1 MEKDININTKDILK
15 GIISILLYLI
25 LTSIPYD
32 ILRLMGINPTKL
44 SDSFREFYIIIYQ
57 AILIIILIYIHK
69 DIIIDNFKIYVKN
82 FRKYLVEYFKYW
94 PLMLLLMGLSNL
106 IVSNFTSQDIAPNQ
120 ESIINLLKETPI
132 YTVISTVIIAPL
144 LEELVFRLSFRKI
157 FNKINI
163 LFIFLSGFIF
173 GGMHVVFSL
182 DNLSD
187 LLFIFP
193 LSDLLFIIPYSIPGF
208 ILAYTLVKS
217 KNIFVPISIHFLHN
231 SVMILLQL
239 IVLFK

>member
-1 MEKDININTKDILK
+1 MEKDINIHTKDMSK
-15 GIISILLYLI
+15 GIISIFLYLI

-32 ILRLMGINPTKL
+32 ILRLIGINPIKL

-82 FRKYLVEYFKYW
+82 FRKYLDEYFKYW

-106 IVSNFTSQDIAPNQ
+106 IVSNFTSQDIAQNQ
-120 ESIINLLKETPI
+120 ESIINLLKETPL
-132 YTVISTVIIAPL
+132 YTVISTIIIAPL
-144 LEELVFRLSFRKI
+144 LEELVFRLSLRKI
-157 FNKINI
+157 LNKINI

-182 DNLSD
+182 NN
-187 LLFIFP
+187 